1 MAPPDTAQPTATI
14 DALATLRNLVA
25 SDMAEVN
32 RLIVEYMQSPVSLIP
47 ELASYI
53 VASGGKRLRPL
64 LTLGAARMCG
74 YEGEYHQHL
83 AAAVEF
89 IHTATL
95 LHDDVVD
102 ESDLRR
108 GNATANAV
116 WGNQASVLVGDFLF
130 SRSFQLMVTTGSM
143 DVLKILADASATIAA
158 GEVLQ
163 LTTAGEPSTEVSAY
177 MDVIKGKTAALF
189 AAAAEVGGVIADAST
204 AEADALRTYGTELGI
219 AFQLV
224 DDRLDYDADQ
234 ATLGKSVGD
243 DFREGKVTLPIIIA
257 YQNGSPDEKAFWQR
271 TIGDGD
277 GCDTAL
283 AEAQRLLAKH
293 DALAETGRVAAKHA
307 RAAAAALSVFPANKH
322 RAALREIAAYCAA
335 RAF

>member
-1 MAPPDTAQPTATI
+1 MAPPDTARPTQNG
-14 DALATLRNLVA
+14 DALAALRGLVA
-25 SDMAEVN
+25 DDMAEVN
-32 RLIVEYMQSPVSLIP
+32 HLIIEYMQSPVSLIP

-64 LTLGAARMCG
+64 LTLSAARMCG
-74 YEGEYHQHL
+74 YEGADHWRL

-108 GNATANAV
+108 GKATANAV

-130 SRSFQLMVTTGSM
+130 SRSFQLMVNTGSI
-143 DVLKILADASATIAA
+143 DVLRILSEASATIAA

-163 LTTAGEPSTEVSAY
+163 LTTAGEPATDIADY
-177 MDVIKGKTAALF
+177 MQVIEGKTAALF
-189 AAAAEVGGVIADAST
+189 AAAAEVGAVIAGRSPPET
-204 AEADALRTYGTELGI
+204 EALRTYGMELGI

-234 ATLGKSVGD
+234 AALGKTVGD

-257 YQNGSPDEKAFWQR
+257 YQNGTAQEQAFWKR
-271 TIGDGD
+271 TIGDGNVSD
-277 GCDTAL
+277 DDL
-283 AEAQRLLAKH
+283 EEAQRLLLKY
-293 DALAETGRVAAKHA
+293 DSLAETGRVAARHATAAASALALFPRNAYRQALEDVASYCIA
-307 RAAAAALSVFPANKH
+307 RA
-322 RAALREIAAYCAA
+322 Y
-335 RAF
+335 